1 MGLPIGS
8 ALEMRMVATTPPSPT
23 SPAVGS
29 LLLYFKPDGLLYKK
43 DAGGVET
50 QVGSVGGG
58 GDVTT
63 TTAQTITG
71 LKTFSQ
77 VAFAP
82 VATPAAP
89 ATGVGVYAKADGQLY
104 RLSAGGNE
112 VIHAPMT
119 IAGSAP
125 ANPKVGDRW
134 LDTSVDTATSTNFVV
149 SSANPGLTNPGLWV
163 QTGLG
168 SDGTGV
174 TFWIEDG
181 T

>member
-1 MGLPIGS
+1 MGRPFGS
-8 ALEMRMVATTPPSPT
+8 ALELKTLAAPAP
-23 SPAVGS
+23 PAVGAM
-29 LLLYFKPDGLLYKK
+29 LLYFKNDGLLYKK
-43 DAGGVET
+43 DTTGVEAV
-50 QVGSVGGG
+50 VGGASGGG

-63 TTAQTITG
+63 TTDQTITG

-77 VAFAP
+77 IVFAP
-82 VATPAAP
+82 VATPNAP

-104 RLSAGGNE
+104 RRSAGGDE

-119 IAGSAP
+119 IAASAP
-125 ANPKVGDRW
+125 TNPKAGDRW
-134 LDTSVDTATSTNFVV
+134 LDTSLDTVPSTNFAV
-149 SSANPGLTNPGLWV
+149 SAVNPGLTNPGLWV